1 MVHIAPSPL
10 PSKHGAEQ
18 VSPFAQQAQ
27 YMPVLSITEEQVRSL
42 ASGTYGRASLEH
54 IASFGVP
61 FFIVRRG
68 TISTRNLDNTRNL
81 LSIGTAFVV
90 NLGQGPFGVTAN
102 HVVEAALAAT
112 VETVGLFSRRFE
124 TAGAPSR
131 RDA

>member
-18 VSPFAQQAQ
+18 VSPSAQQAQ

-131 RDA
+131 RDT